1 MSDFTVHQSPSSNES
16 HSASSPP
23 VSRDSLDRGQSG
35 TNQSDQNQSDQKQS
49 DAGQSGDGEVHDL
62 RSVLDRVEAAAKDE
76 SKVSIGDVMDR
87 LGKHSFAPMLLLP
100 GLIMVAP
107 VIGDIPGVPV
117 MMGLIVILGSV
128 QVVMKRDHFWIPG
141 WLENRKVNSSKVS
154 KTIGWLRKPAR
165 FLDRWSKERYTYL
178 VDHAGIYVIAAVCI
192 VIAAATPVM
201 EVVPMSANVAG
212 AAITAF
218 GLAILARDGLIAML
232 AIAFSLLTAGLLIY
246 QWI

>member
-16 HSASSPP
+16 DSASSSP
-23 VSRDSLDRGQSG
+23 VSRDSRNPS
-35 TNQSDQNQSDQKQS
+35 QSDQKQS
-49 DAGQSGDGEVHDL
+49 DGGQSSEGEVHDL
-62 RSVLDRVEAAAKDE
+62 QGVLDRVASAAEDE

-87 LGKHSFAPMLLLP
+87 LGKHSFAPILLLP

-141 WLENRKVNSSKVS
+141 WLEDRKVNRSKVT

-232 AIAFSLLTAGLLIY
+232 AIAFSLATAGLLVY

>member
-1 MSDFTVHQSPSSNES
+1 MSDFIVDES
-16 HSASSPP
+16 RSASSQPIP
-23 VSRDSLDRGQSG
+23 RDSRDPIQSDPRQSDKEQCNAEQCDAEQSDQGQSG
-35 TNQSDQNQSDQKQS
+35 ED
-49 DAGQSGDGEVHDL
+49 EVHDL
-62 RSVLDRVEAAAKDE
+62 QGVLDRVESAADDE

-87 LGKHSFAPMLLLP
+87 LGRHSFAPMLLLP

-107 VIGDIPGVPV
+107 VVGDIPGVPV
-117 MMGLIVILGSV
+117 MMGLIVILGSI
-128 QVVMKRDHFWIPG
+128 QVVMKRDHFWIPS

-154 KTIGWLRKPAR
+154 KTIGWLRKPAQ
-165 FLDRWSKERYTYL
+165 FLDRWSKERYTSL

-192 VIAAATPVM
+192 VIATATPIM

-212 AAITAF
+212 AAITSF

-232 AIAFSLLTAGLLIY
+232 AIAFSLLTAGLLVY

>member
-1 MSDFTVHQSPSSNES
+1 MSYFTVDES
-16 HSASSPP
+16 RP
-23 VSRDSLDRGQSG
+23 VSSQPMSHDSHDPRQSDKERSGKEQSDQGQSG
-35 TNQSDQNQSDQKQS
+35 ED
-49 DAGQSGDGEVHDL
+49 EVHDL
-62 RSVLDRVEAAAKDE
+62 QGVLDRVESAADDG

-87 LGKHSFAPMLLLP
+87 LGRHSFAPMLLLP

-107 VIGDIPGVPV
+107 VVGDIPGVPV
-117 MMGLIVILGSV
+117 MMGLIVLLGSV

-141 WLENRKVNSSKVS
+141 WLENRKVSSTKVS
-154 KTIGWLRKPAR
+154 KTIGWLRKPAQ
-165 FLDRWSKERYTYL
+165 FLDRWSEERYTYL

-192 VIAAATPVM
+192 VIATATPIM

-232 AIAFSLLTAGLLIY
+232 AIAFSLLTAGLLVY